1 MIDLPAE
8 NNTVGIIGTGSHIP
22 SNEVPNHV
30 IAAWTG
36 VSEEWI
42 VRKTG
47 IHTRWYAAEHEAT
60 SDLAVRAAEAAL
72 AAARI
77 DPGDLGWIVVATS
90 TPDYPQPATACLV
103 QHQIGATQ
111 AAAFDVNSVCSG
123 FVVALVTAAA
133 LLSGAADHT
142 PRHALVIGAD
152 TFSRIIDRSDRK
164 TAVFFGDAAGAV
176 VLGPVP
182 PGKGLLGA
190 HLASYGEHH
199 AMIRVEAGGS
209 RVPASEKSLAAGQH
223 SFRMDGRG
231 VWEFVE
237 AELPGVVRKLLAKHG
252 IDAAAVNH
260 IIPHQANAV
269 LLHEL
274 LPRLALPRAR
284 MLVTVGEHGNTSAAS
299 IPLALD
305 TAQRKGL
312 FEDGELLLLAG
323 FGGGMS
329 IATALVTWAGTR
341 ADSRKEVSAT

>member
-1 MIDLPAE
+1 LREHEDA
-8 NNTVGIIGTGSHIP
+8 VGIVGTGSYIP
-22 SNEVPNHV
+22 STEVPNHV
-30 IAAWTG
+30 VAAWTG

-47 IHTRWYAAEHEAT
+47 IHKRWYAAEYEAT

-72 AAARI
+72 AAAGI
-77 DPGDLGWIVVATS
+77 DPGDLSYVVVATS
-90 TPDYPQPATACLV
+90 TPDYQQPATACLV
-103 QHQIGATQ
+103 QHQIGATR

-123 FVVALVTAAA
+123 FVVALVTAAR
-133 LLSGAADHT
+133 LISGAADS
-142 PRHALVIGAD
+142 RYALVIGAD
-152 TFSRIIDRSDRK
+152 TFSRVIDRSDRK
-164 TAVFFGDAAGAV
+164 TAVLFGDAAGAV

-223 SFRMDGRG
+223 FFRMDGRG
-231 VWEFVE
+231 VREFVS
-237 AELPGVVRKLLAKHG
+237 AEVPGVVGKLLAQHG
-252 IDAAAVNH
+252 IDAAAVDH
-260 IIPHQANAV
+260 VIPHQANAV
-269 LLHEL
+269 LLREL

-284 MLVTVGEHGNTSAAS
+284 MLVTVSEHGNTSAAS

-305 TAQRKGL
+305 TARRRGV
-312 FEDGELLLLAG
+312 FADGELLLLAG

-329 IATALVTWAGTR
+329 IATALVTWAGTGASAR
-341 ADSRKEVSAT
+341 NGDSVT